1 MSTSLRGIN
10 GNGLKVI
17 AMVTMF
23 IDHLGMIFFPEVA
36 LLRIIGR
43 ASFPL
48 YAYLIAEGCRYTKH
62 RLRYFLQ
69 VFILGIVCSIVFA
82 IAERYVYLCVLVTF
96 SLSMLL
102 IFLIDYVREAF
113 NSRCVLLVI
122 ALVVVGILCKY
133 VEVDYGFMGVL
144 VPVMAYIPKEK
155 QYKLITFAISLLML
169 SFVMGGI
176 QYYSLI
182 SVLLVMFYNGERGKL
197 NLKWFFYGF
206 YPVHLAVLW
215 GISMLIH

>member
-215 GISMLIH
+215 GISMLIY

>member
-1 MSTSLRGIN
+1 
-10 GNGLKVI
+10 
-17 AMVTMF
+17 
-23 IDHLGMIFFPEVA
+23 
-36 LLRIIGR
+36 
-43 ASFPL
+43 
-48 YAYLIAEGCRYTKH
+48 
-62 RLRYFLQ
+62 
-69 VFILGIVCSIVFA
+69 
-82 IAERYVYLCVLVTF
+82 
-96 SLSMLL
+96 MLL